1 MSDEHAL
8 SKEQITK
15 IIVDNYSKNAFV
27 SLCGIEFTDIE
38 CGKAILTMK
47 IDSSKHT
54 NMYSVVHGGALAAL
68 ADTAL
73 GTACAT
79 TGARIVTIDYS
90 INFLKNIKAGDTAT
104 SVATVLQR
112 GHKVIVVEVNTYDS
126 NDTLLTK
133 LQGTA
138 YIIGSFENIPEKW

>member
-1 MSDEHAL
+1 MNEKQS
-8 SKEQITK
+8 SKAEITQI
-15 IIVDNYSKNAFV
+15 IIDNYSTNAFV
-27 SLCGIEFTDIE
+27 SLCGIKFIDIE
-38 CGKAILTMK
+38 CGKAVLTMK

-73 GTACAT
+73 GAACAS

-90 INFLKNIKAGDTAT
+90 INFLKNITAGDTAK
-104 SVATVLQR
+104 SIARVLHR
-112 GHKVIVVEVNTYDS
+112 GHKVIVVEVDTYDS
-126 NDTLLTK
+126 KDTLLTK

-138 YIIGSFENIPEKW
+138 YIIGTFENIPEKW

>member
-1 MSDEHAL
+1 MNEKQS
-8 SKEQITK
+8 SKAEIKQI
-15 IIVDNYSKNAFV
+15 IIDNYSTNAFV
-27 SLCGIEFTDIE
+27 SLCGIKFIDIE
-38 CGKAILTMK
+38 CGKAVLTMK

-73 GTACAT
+73 GAACAS

-90 INFLKNIKAGDTAT
+90 INFLKNITAGDTAK
-104 SVATVLQR
+104 SIARVLHR
-112 GHKVIVVEVNTYDS
+112 GHKVIVVEVDTYDS
-126 NDTLLTK
+126 KDTLLTK

-138 YIIGSFENIPEKW
+138 YIIGTFENIPEKW

>member
-1 MSDEHAL
+1 MNDQQL
-8 SKEQITK
+8 SKEEITK

-27 SLCGIEFTDIE
+27 ALCGIHIANIE
-38 CGKAILTMK
+38 CGVATLTMK
-47 IDSSKHT
+47 VESNKHT

-73 GTACAT
+73 GAACAS

-90 INFLKNIKAGDTAT
+90 INFLKNIQAGDTAK
-104 SVATVLQR
+104 SVARVLHR
-112 GHKVIVVEVNTYDS
+112 GHKVIVVEVATYES
-126 NDTLLTK
+126 KDTLLTK

-138 YIIGSFENIPEKW
+138 YVIGNFENIPEKW

>member
-1 MSDEHAL
+1 MSEQQL
-8 SKEQITK
+8 SKAEITK

-27 SLCGIEFTDIE
+27 SLCGIKIVDIE
-38 CGKAILTMK
+38 CGIATLTMEA
-47 IDSSKHT
+47 DSAKHT

-73 GTACAT
+73 GAACAS
-79 TGARIVTIDYS
+79 TGARIVTVDYS
-90 INFLKNIKAGDTAT
+90 INFLQNIKAGDTAK
-104 SVATVLQR
+104 SIARVLHR
-112 GHKVIVVEVNTYDS
+112 GHKVIVVEVATYGS

-138 YIIGSFENIPEKW
+138 YVIGNFENIPEKW

>member
-1 MSDEHAL
+1 MNEQQL
-8 SKEQITK
+8 SKEEITK

-27 SLCGIEFTDIE
+27 ALCGINIANIE
-38 CGKAILTMK
+38 CGVATLTMK
-47 IDSSKHT
+47 VESNKHT

-73 GTACAT
+73 GAACAS

-90 INFLKNIKAGDTAT
+90 INFLKNIKAGDTAK
-104 SVATVLQR
+104 SVARVLHR
-112 GHKVIVVEVNTYDS
+112 GHKVIVVEVATYDS
-126 NDTLLTK
+126 KDTLLTK

-138 YIIGSFENIPEKW
+138 YVIGNFENIPEKW

>member
-1 MSDEHAL
+1 MNEKQS
-8 SKEQITK
+8 SKAEITQI
-15 IIVDNYSKNAFV
+15 IIDNYSTNAFV
-27 SLCGIEFTDIE
+27 SLCGIKFIDIE
-38 CGKAILTMK
+38 CGKAVLTMK

-73 GTACAT
+73 GAACAS

-90 INFLKNIKAGDTAT
+90 INFLKNITAGDTAK
-104 SVATVLQR
+104 SIACVLHR
-112 GHKVIVVEVNTYDS
+112 GHKVIVVEVDTYDS
-126 NDTLLTK
+126 KDTLLTK

-138 YIIGSFENIPEKW
+138 YIIGTFENIPEKW

>member
-8 SKEQITK
+8 SKEKITK

-38 CGKAILTMK
+38 CG
-47 IDSSKHT
+47 KHT

-90 INFLKNIKAGDTAT
+90 INFLKNIKAGDTAK

>member
-1 MSDEHAL
+1 MIEKQS
-8 SKEQITK
+8 SKAEITQI
-15 IIVDNYSKNAFV
+15 IIDNYSTNAFV
-27 SLCGIEFTDIE
+27 SLCGIKFIDIE
-38 CGKAILTMK
+38 CGKAVLTMK

-73 GTACAT
+73 GAACVS

-90 INFLKNIKAGDTAT
+90 INFLKNITAGDTAK
-104 SVATVLQR
+104 SIARVLHR
-112 GHKVIVVEVNTYDS
+112 GHKVIVVEVDTYDS
-126 NDTLLTK
+126 KDTLLTK

-138 YIIGSFENIPEKW
+138 YIIGTFENIPEKW

>member
-1 MSDEHAL
+1 MIEKQS
-8 SKEQITK
+8 SKAEITQI
-15 IIVDNYSKNAFV
+15 IIDNYSTNAFV
-27 SLCGIEFTDIE
+27 SLCGIKFIDIE
-38 CGKAILTMK
+38 CGKAVLTMK

-73 GTACAT
+73 GAACAS

-90 INFLKNIKAGDTAT
+90 INFLKNITAGDTAK
-104 SVATVLQR
+104 SIARVLHR
-112 GHKVIVVEVNTYDS
+112 GHKVIVVEVDTYDS
-126 NDTLLTK
+126 KDTLLTK

-138 YIIGSFENIPEKW
+138 YIIGTFENIPEKW

>member
-1 MSDEHAL
+1 MIEKQS
-8 SKEQITK
+8 SKAEITQI
-15 IIVDNYSKNAFV
+15 IIDNYSTNAFV
-27 SLCGIEFTDIE
+27 ALCGIKFIDIE
-38 CGKAILTMK
+38 CGKSVLTMK

-73 GTACAT
+73 GAACAS

-90 INFLKNIKAGDTAT
+90 INFLKNITAGDTAK
-104 SVATVLQR
+104 SIARVLHR
-112 GHKVIVVEVNTYDS
+112 GHKVIVVEVDTYDS
-126 NDTLLTK
+126 KDTLLTK

-138 YIIGSFENIPEKW
+138 YIIGTFENIPEKW